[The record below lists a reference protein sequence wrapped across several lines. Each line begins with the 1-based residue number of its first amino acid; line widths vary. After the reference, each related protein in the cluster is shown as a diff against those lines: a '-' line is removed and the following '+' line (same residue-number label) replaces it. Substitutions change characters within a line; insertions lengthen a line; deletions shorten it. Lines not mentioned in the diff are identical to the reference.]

1 MRMKRNWVLP
11 IIVFFLVGT
20 MLSGLYLSMTQEA
33 VAQNRKR
40 YEYIA
45 KNDSNIIRDY
55 FDVIMARAY
64 TLVH

>member
-45 KNDSNIIRDY
+45 KNESET
-55 FDVIMARAY
+55 
-64 TLVH
+64 TLMSSWPVHTLWVH